1 MASKIRE
8 KIIDHAIRCFAVR
21 GFAGCSTKEISQKA
35 DVSEHSLFRL
45 FGSKEKLF
53 AEALASAL
61 SSKVVRR
68 KHLRVAAFALL
79 ERQGL
84 TPAHLAALRKL
95 SKDSVLVKE
104 LLAVAP

>member
-8 KIIDHAIRCFAVR
+8 KIIDHAVRCFAVR
-21 GFAGCSTKEISQKA
+21 GFAGCSTKEISKKA

-53 AEALASAL
+53 TEALASAL
-61 SSKVVRR
+61 SAKNVRR
-68 KHLRVAAFALL
+68 KHLRVAAFAIL
-79 ERQGL
+79 EGQGL
-84 TPAHLAALRKL
+84 TPAHLTALRKL
-95 SKDSVLVKE
+95 AKDSALVRE